1 MPARPAAAKVPAR
14 TTPGWLPATTLT
26 LSVLGLAAAAYLTF
40 EHFTSSTTLACP
52 ETGVVN
58 CAKVTTS
65 SYATVLGIPVAV
77 LGLVFFVAMVA
88 LCLPAAW
95 RATSPWL
102 HRGRLAAVS
111 IGAVSVLYLVWVE
124 LFAVNAICLWCTAV
138 HVVTLC
144 LFAAV
149 TVGQSAGTSAPE
161 GSTRSA
167 G

>member
-1 MPARPAAAKVPAR
+1 MAARPAASRVPAQR
-14 TTPGWLPATTLT
+14 APAWLPATSLT

-65 SYATVLGIPVAV
+65 SYATVLGMPVAV
-77 LGLVFFVAMVA
+77 LGLAFFVGMVA
-88 LCLPAAW
+88 LCLPVAW

-111 IGAVSVLYLVWVE
+111 VGAVSVLYLVWVE

-149 TVGQSAGTSAPE
+149 TIGQSIGGAAAREPMS
-161 GSTRSA
+161 
-167 G
+167 

>member
-1 MPARPAAAKVPAR
+1 MRGDMAVLVLLLAGGAA
-14 TTPGWLPATTLT
+14 WL
-26 LSVLGLAAAAYLTF
+26 LSASTAAAALWIADT
-40 EHFTSSTTLACP
+40 
-52 ETGVVN
+52 
-58 CAKVTTS
+58 
-65 SYATVLGIPVAV
+65 V

-102 HRGRLAAVS
+102 HRGRIAAVS
-111 IGAVSVLYLVWVE
+111 IGALSVLYLVWVE

-149 TVGQSAGTSAPE
+149 TVGQSMGASPPQAPA
-161 GSTRSA
+161 RSA

>member
-1 MPARPAAAKVPAR
+1 MPARPAATQVPAR

-77 LGLVFFVAMVA
+77 LGLAFFVAMVA
-88 LCLPAAW
+88 LCLPVAW

-144 LFAAV
+144 LFGAV
-149 TVGQSAGTSAPE
+149 TVGQSMGASPLE
-161 GSTRSA
+161 GSSRSA

>member
-1 MPARPAAAKVPAR
+1 MAARPSAARVQATPAPR
-14 TTPGWLPATTLT
+14 WLPVTTLT
-26 LSVLGLAAAAYLTF
+26 LSVLGLAVAAYLTF

-65 SYATVLGIPVAV
+65 SYATVLGMPVAV

-102 HRGRLAAVS
+102 RRGRVAAVS
-111 IGAVSVLYLVWVE
+111 VGAVSVLYLVWVE

-138 HVVTLC
+138 HVLTLC
-144 LFAAV
+144 LFAVV
-149 TVGQSAGTSAPE
+149 TIGQSMGASRPE
-161 GSTRSA
+161 SG
-167 G
+167 